1 MLFTFEE
8 YLQGKTYGLSWNN
21 AEKQANVL
29 KKVFEK
35 VSLFITNLE
44 IFWMTNKTIIEFG
57 FHKMKRIMQILE
69 DVIHLGR

>member
-21 AEKQANVL
+21 AEKQAKVL

-57 FHKMKRIMQILE
+57 FRKMKRIMQILE

>member
-1 MLFTFEE
+1 MLFTFEA

-21 AEKQANVL
+21 AEKYAKVL

-57 FHKMKRIMQILE
+57 FRKMKRIMQILE

>member
-57 FHKMKRIMQILE
+57 FRKMKRIMQILE